1 MICRK
6 SFVFTFLSCMVLLAG
21 AAYAENQVLGEI
33 EINGASK
40 VEKTSGVW
48 IDGQYV
54 GYVKEL
60 KGERKLLLLPGEHY
74 IVVRQSGYEDF
85 KQPVVVEPGTKK
97 VLAVKM
103 VKDPRTHAPQITS
116 QVKLDVNPER
126 AAVFLDNAF
135 VGHVSEFS
143 GLGRAMLL
151 NPGTHRIK
159 IELPGY
165 QAFETEIS
173 LLPNQKYTVKTELA
187 RGSIAQADTLI
198 KRD

>member
-1 MICRK
+1 M
-6 SFVFTFLSCMVLLAG
+6 G
-21 AAYAENQVLGEI
+21 
-33 EINGASK
+33 
-40 VEKTSGVW
+40 
-48 IDGQYV
+48 
-54 GYVKEL
+54 
-60 KGERKLLLLPGEHY
+60 
-74 IVVRQSGYEDF
+74 
-85 KQPVVVEPGTKK
+85 
-97 VLAVKM
+97 
-103 VKDPRTHAPQITS
+103 KDPRTHAPQITS
-116 QVKLDVNPER
+116 QVKLEVNPER

-165 QAFETEIS
+165 QAFETEIN
-173 LLPNQKYTVKTELA
+173 LLPNQKYTVKTDLA

>member
-1 MICRK
+1 MNHRK
-6 SFVFTFLSCMVLLAG
+6 SFVLALALVLLAG
-21 AAYAENQVLGEI
+21 VAYAENRILGEV
-33 EINGASK
+33 EIHGATK

-48 IDGQYV
+48 VDGQYV

-60 KGERKLLLLPGEHY
+60 KGNHKLLLMPGEHA
-74 IVVRQSGYEDF
+74 IVVRQSGYGDF
-85 KQPVVVEPGTKK
+85 MQTVTVEPGVKQ
-97 VLAVKM
+97 VLEVKM
-103 VKDPRTHAPQITS
+103 GKDPRTHAPQITS
-116 QVKLDVNPER
+116 QVKLEVNPER

-165 QAFETEIS
+165 QAFETEIN
-173 LLPNQKYTVKTELA
+173 LLPNQKYTLKTDLA
-187 RGSIAQADTLI
+187 RGSIAQADSLI

>member
-1 MICRK
+1 MNYRK
-6 SFVFTFLSCMVLLAG
+6 NFVFTFLSCLVLFVS
-21 AAYAENQVLGEI
+21 AAYAENQVLGEV

-48 IDGQYV
+48 VDGQYV

-60 KGERKLLLLPGEHY
+60 KGGRKLLLLPGEHY

-85 KQPVVVEPGTKK
+85 KQPIVVEPGTKK

-103 VKDPRTHAPQITS
+103 VKDPRTHAPQVTS
-116 QVKLDVNPER
+116 QVKLEVNPER

-159 IELPGY
+159 IALPGY
-165 QAFETEIS
+165 QAFETEIN
-173 LLPNQKYTVKTELA
+173 LLPNQKYTLKTDLA
-187 RGSIAQADTLI
+187 RGSIADADALI
-198 KRD
+198 KGD

>member
-1 MICRK
+1 MNYYK
-6 SFVFTFLSCMVLLAG
+6 TVVLALALLFCTS
-21 AAYAENQVLGEI
+21 AFAAENRVLGEV
-33 EINGASK
+33 ELHGANK

-48 IDGQYV
+48 VDGQYV
-54 GYVKEL
+54 GYVNEL
-60 KGERKLLLLPGEHY
+60 KGDHKLLLMPGEHT
-74 IVVRQSGYEDF
+74 IVVRQSGYGDF
-85 KQPVVVEPGTKK
+85 TQSVTVEPGMKQ
-97 VLAVKM
+97 VVEVKM
-103 VKDPRTHAPQITS
+103 SKDPRTHPPQVTA
-116 QVKLDVNPER
+116 QVKLDVNPDR

-165 QAFETEIS
+165 QAFDTEIK
-173 LLPNQKYTVKTELA
+173 LLPNQKYTLKTDLA
-187 RGSIAQADTLI
+187 RGSIVQAGALI

>member
-1 MICRK
+1 MNYRK

-21 AAYAENQVLGEI
+21 AAYAENQVLGEV

-48 IDGQYV
+48 VDGQYV

-60 KGERKLLLLPGEHY
+60 KGDRKLLLLPGEHS
-74 IVVRQSGYEDF
+74 IVVRQSGYQDF

-103 VKDPRTHAPQITS
+103 EKDPRTHAPQVTS

-165 QAFETEIS
+165 QAFETEIN
-173 LLPNQKYTVKTELA
+173 LLPNQKYTVKTDLA

>member
-1 MICRK
+1 MNYYK
-6 SFVFTFLSCMVLLAG
+6 GLVLALAAVLFFAS
-21 AAYAENQVLGEI
+21 AASAENRILGEV
-33 EINGASK
+33 EIHGANK

-48 IDGQYV
+48 VDGQYV

-60 KGERKLLLLPGEHY
+60 KGDHKLLLMPGEHT
-74 IVVRQSGYEDF
+74 IVVRQSGYGDF
-85 KQPVVVEPGTKK
+85 TQSVTVEPGTKQ
-97 VLAVKM
+97 VLEVRM
-103 VKDPRTHAPQITS
+103 SKDPRTHPPQVTA
-116 QVKLDVNPER
+116 QVKLDVNPDR

-165 QAFETEIS
+165 QAFDTEIK
-173 LLPNQKYTVKTELA
+173 LLPNQKYTVKTDLA
-187 RGSIAQADTLI
+187 RGSIAQAGALI

>member
-1 MICRK
+1 MKYRK
-6 SFVFTFLSCMVLLAG
+6 SFVFAFLGCLLLLAS
-21 AAYAENQVLGEI
+21 AAYAENQVLGEV
-33 EINGASK
+33 EIHGASK
-40 VEKTSGVW
+40 VERTSGVW

-60 KGERKLLLLPGEHY
+60 KGDHKLLLMPGTHT
-74 IVVRQSGYEDF
+74 IVVRQSGYGDF
-85 KQPVVVEPGTKK
+85 LQSVTVEPGIKQ
-97 VLAVKM
+97 VLDVKM
-103 VKDPRTHAPQITS
+103 GKDPRTHAPQITS
-116 QVKLDVNPER
+116 QVKLEVNPER

-165 QAFETEIS
+165 QAFETEIN
-173 LLPNQKYTVKTELA
+173 LLPNQKYTVKTDLA
-187 RGSIAQADTLI
+187 RGSIAQADALI
-198 KRD
+198 KKD